1 MQGHTDA
8 LTIHDR
14 SQQFGFSITNLPTLQ
29 FLQRLKFEART
40 QPERT
45 DEAASQ
51 GRDRAGG
58 WSKPPQCHKPATLE
72 SRSTGNTHHSLLV
85 AHPSVL
91 CKEPAIGRSD
101 GREGSATTLPRSYTG
116 SKMAARAEPFDY
128 LRILLDS
135 SCRGITAP
143 FIGE

>member
-14 SQQFGFSITNLPTLQ
+14 SQQFGFSITNPPTLQ

-72 SRSTGNTHHSLLV
+72 SRSAGNTHHSLLV

-101 GREGSATTLPRSYTG
+101 GREGKRHHNPPPQLHRLQNG
-116 SKMAARAEPFDY
+116 SKGGT
-128 LRILLDS
+128 LRLSAHLTGQFMQGNNS
-135 SCRGITAP
+135 AVHW
-143 FIGE
+143 